1 MGGVPCCIMCRDEQA
16 VEFIFDRWG
25 HANLISVRCAVRFL
39 LVHFIFGSEHIY
51 LRNTRVPAVLL
62 GMGIGLRSCCSCSN
76 SGGGDLVV
84 KCVNIC
90 SIGVG

>member
-1 MGGVPCCIMCRDEQA
+1 MCRDEQA

-62 GMGIGLRSCCSCSN
+62 HNL
-76 SGGGDLVV
+76 DLGNGNRIKIMLLVQ
-84 KCVNIC
+84 
-90 SIGVG
+90 